1 MSQID
6 EVAHG
11 RRRWWALLDRRVGIV
26 PVPLFVALIAI
37 FAGFVTL
44 GTVKADILVN
54 IALLSIGGFACAEIG
69 KRLPVLRSVGAAAIL
84 ATFLPSWL
92 VYAHVLPKAIVTSVT
107 SFTKDSNFLYLFI
120 ACVIVGSILGMDR
133 RKLIAGFL
141 RIFVPLF
148 AGSVAATGT
157 GLAVGAAFGL
167 APRYVFFYLVA
178 PIMAG
183 GVGEGAIPLSLG
195 YAAMGM
201 GESGVLLARILP
213 AVMFGSLTA
222 ILLAGGLNALGKRR
236 PNWTGEGRLSVDDA
250 EDTPFFTS
258 LPPMPA
264 SVETVGAAT
273 LLITTLYLAGSL
285 CQVAFG
291 FPAPVMMLALAVAC
305 KLWRI
310 VSPELERGT
319 AQVASFFRIAVT
331 YPLLFAIGVALTP
344 WDELVAAFHLANIV
358 TIFAT
363 VTAMVGTGFVTAT
376 RVGLYPI
383 DAAIVTACHSG
394 QGGTGDVAI
403 LTAANRMQLMPFA
416 QIATRIAGAIV
427 VTITLILYRQLG

>member
-1 MSQID
+1 
-6 EVAHG
+6 
-11 RRRWWALLDRRVGIV
+11 
-26 PVPLFVALIAI
+26 
-37 FAGFVTL
+37 
-44 GTVKADILVN
+44 
-54 IALLSIGGFACAEIG
+54 
-69 KRLPVLRSVGAAAIL
+69 
-84 ATFLPSWL
+84 
-92 VYAHVLPKAIVTSVT
+92 
-107 SFTKDSNFLYLFI
+107 
-120 ACVIVGSILGMDR
+120 VIVGSILGMDR
-133 RKLIAGFL
+133 RTLIAGFL

-157 GLAVGAAFGL
+157 GLAVGTAFGL
-167 APRYVFFYLVA
+167 APGYVFFYLVA

-236 PNWTGEGRLSVDDA
+236 PNWTGDGRLSVDDA
-250 EDTPFFTS
+250 GDTPVFIS
-258 LPPMPA
+258 LPPVPA
-264 SVETVGAAT
+264 SVETVAAAT
-273 LLITTLYLAGSL
+273 VLITTLYLAGSL

-291 FPAPVMMLALAVAC
+291 FPTPVVMLALAVAC

-344 WDELVAAFHLANIV
+344 WDELVAAFHVANIV
-358 TIFAT
+358 TIVAT
-363 VTAMVGTGFVTAT
+363 VTAMVATGFVTAT

-427 VTITLILYRQLG
+427 VTITLLLHRQFG